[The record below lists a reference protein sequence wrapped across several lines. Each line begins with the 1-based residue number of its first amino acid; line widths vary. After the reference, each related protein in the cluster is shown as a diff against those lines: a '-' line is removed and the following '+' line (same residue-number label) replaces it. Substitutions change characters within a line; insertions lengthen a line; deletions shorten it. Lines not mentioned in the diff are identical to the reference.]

1 MGKVIAIDGPSGAG
15 KSTIAKELA
24 KQLGFSYLDTGAL
37 YRAVALALREK
48 GIKPEDS
55 DEKIASVLKG
65 IGIAFKDGKVFL
77 KENSH
82 LSSLNSQLP
91 DGRDVSE
98 EIRTT
103 EIGHYSSVFS
113 ARKVVRDFLLD
124 IQRNAA
130 LNNNIVAEG
139 RDMTTV
145 VFPDAWKK
153 FYLDASLDER
163 AKRRYLQLK
172 EKGTNITEHE
182 AEKDVAERD
191 TRDSSRDI
199 APLRKADD
207 AVHIDSSVM
216 TADKVVANILEIIRS
231 GH

>member
-15 KSTIAKELA
+15 KGTIAKLLA
-24 KQLGFSYLDTGAL
+24 KELGFSCLDTGAL

-48 GIKPEDS
+48 RIEPEDS
-55 DEKIASVLKG
+55 DDKLKAALTN
-65 IGIAFKDGKVFL
+65 IDVSFV
-77 KENSH
+77 
-82 LSSLNSQLP
+82 
-91 DGRDVSE
+91 DGRVLLNGKDVSE

-113 ARKVVRDFLLD
+113 ARKVVRDFLLG

-130 LNNNIVAEG
+130 KNADIVAEG

-153 FYLDASLDER
+153 FYLDASLNER

-172 EKGTNITEHE
+172 EQGVDITESE
-182 AEKDVAERD
+182 AKNDVVERD
-191 TRDSSRDI
+191 KRDSSRDI
-199 APLRKADD
+199 APLRKAED
-207 AVHIDSSVM
+207 AVLIDSSTM
-216 TADKVVANILEIIRS
+216 TSGEVLEYLLKIIRAD
-231 GH
+231 H

>member
-24 KQLGFSYLDTGAL
+24 KRLGFSYLDTGAL
-37 YRAVALALREK
+37 YRAVALALRGK
-48 GIKPEDS
+48 GIEPEAS
-55 DEKIASVLKG
+55 DDKLKAVL
-65 IGIAFKDGKVFL
+65 IYAQVNFVDGKVFL
-77 KENSH
+77 NKK
-82 LSSLNSQLP
+82 
-91 DGRDVSE
+91 DVSE

-124 IQRNAA
+124 IQRNTA
-130 LNNNIVAEG
+130 LNDNIVAEG

-172 EKGTNITEHE
+172 DKGTNITEHE

-207 AVHIDSSVM
+207 AVHIDSSVI
-216 TADKVVANILEIIRS
+216 TAGEVLENILKSIRS
-231 GH
+231 EF

>member
-15 KSTIAKELA
+15 KGTIAKLLA
-24 KQLGFSYLDTGAL
+24 GKLGFSYLDTGAL

-48 GIKPEDS
+48 GINPEDS
-55 DEKIASVLKG
+55 DEKLKNTLSVTDVS
-65 IGIAFKDGKVFL
+65 FKNGKV
-77 KENSH
+77 
-82 LSSLNSQLP
+82 SLN
-91 DGRDVSE
+91 GKDVSE

-113 ARKVVRDFLLD
+113 ARKIVRDFLLE
-124 IQRNAA
+124 IQRNAS
-130 LNNNIVAEG
+130 LNADLVAEG

-153 FYLDASLDER
+153 FYLDASVEER

-172 EKGTNITEHE
+172 EKGINITESE
-182 AEKDVAERD
+182 ARKDVVERD
-191 TRDSSRDI
+191 ARDSGRDI

-207 AVHIDSSVM
+207 AALIDSSSITIDEVLENIM
-216 TADKVVANILEIIRS
+216 KVVRTS
-231 GH
+231 H